1 MLVDNSVYRNSYVA
15 NGSTTKFAISFPFL
29 DNAHII
35 VYKNVNGTE
44 SVVNSSEYTITGA
57 GQQNGGTLTFGSAP
71 SSGTIIVIARNV
83 PITQLHKYTELDNFP
98 AESHEDALAKLT
110 MIDQQQQDSINRAIK
125 LAETDTRTPDELLNE
140 IFTAKD
146 VAVACATESCQCAD
160 NADTSRTDALQF
172 RNEAQSI
179 LNNTISEGNKAVVNV
194 QAQEA
199 SSIQAVKGQE
209 ITSVAVVEA
218 EGDTQVLRL
227 VDMANNILISGTA
240 YNKEVTADITVET
253 PAETYITL
261 PVDSKGDQLMYRVGA
276 AMIRMSYNGAQM
288 YVGDQFDEVGI
299 AGSIS
304 TLIKVN
310 FTLEVGSRINF
321 FIISQNVT
329 VIVDESSGLSVD
341 ENNRLTAKP
350 LKAIADA
357 AVKTVNGN
365 APDNAG
371 NITPEQTGCL
381 PLTGGAMTG
390 NIKFNEETAILFRND
405 KTGRIVIRGGVNV
418 YEAGASVYIHG
429 AEHTE
434 YAGQFRIMAHDGT
447 NNYTLVGK
455 PDGTLEWGSNDF
467 AWMGMRSKSSNAV
480 NISVTS
486 NGTIYTAPKNGYIN
500 FTVKTTAS
508 TGAWAQIYDTTS
520 GMISHSNGNGLA
532 GSLKL
537 WLPVAKGDVIKF
549 QYGEISRV
557 SEASFTPCN
566 ASV

>member
-160 NADTSRTDALQF
+160 NADTSRNEALQF

-179 LNNTISEGNKAVVNV
+179 LNNTVSAGNTAVANV

-209 ITSVAVVEA
+209 ATSVAVVEA
-218 EGDTQVLRL
+218 EGDTQAVRL
-227 VDMANNILISGTA
+227 VDLANNILVSGTA

-253 PAETYITL
+253 PANTYITL

-276 AMIRMSYNGAQM
+276 SMIRMSYNGAQM
-288 YVGDQFDEVGI
+288 YLGDQFDEVGI

-304 TLIKVN
+304 TQIKVN
-310 FTLEVGSRINF
+310 FDLEVGSRLNF
-321 FIISQNVT
+321 FVISQNVT
-329 VIVDESSGLSVD
+329 VIVDESSGLSID
-341 ENNRLTAKP
+341 EHNRLTAKP

-365 APDNAG
+365 APDSAGNATVDVGVKTVNDNAPDSNG
-371 NITPEQTGCL
+371 NITPAQTGCL
-381 PLTGGAMTG
+381 PLTGGTVTG
-390 NIKFNEETAILFRND
+390 KVKVASPGFIEGGEIRLLEDEKENVTIDRANNLLRFFGSASK
-405 KTGRIVIRGGVNV
+405 KVI
-418 YEAGASVYIHG
+418 S
-429 AEHTE
+429 
-434 YAGQFRIMAHDGT
+434 FD
-447 NNYTLVGK
+447 
-455 PDGTLEWGSNDF
+455 P
-467 AWMGMRSKSSNAV
+467 
-480 NISVTS
+480 
-486 NGTIYTAPKNGYIN
+486 
-500 FTVKTTAS
+500 S
-508 TGAWAQIYDTTS
+508 TGVLHCPYTIDGVATSAYSVKSDAIAYGRATTGFTLPNGGTWFVFASMDNMDGSTFACPTPVVVAGGTYIGWDPHS
-520 GMISHSNGNGLA
+520 GQTSYSWMA
-532 GSLKL
+532 
-537 WLPVAKGDVIKF
+537 IKIF
-549 QYGEISRV
+549 
-557 SEASFTPCN
+557 
-566 ASV
+566 

>member
-140 IFTAKD
+140 IFSAKD
-146 VAVACATESCQCAD
+146 VAAACATESCQCAD
-160 NADTSRTDALQF
+160 NADTSRTEALQF

-179 LNNTISEGNKAVVNV
+179 LNNTVSAGNTAVANV

-199 SSIQAVKGQE
+199 SSIQAVKDQE
-209 ITSVAVVEA
+209 ASSVAVVTA

-227 VDMANNILISGTA
+227 VDMANNILVSGTA

-253 PAETYITL
+253 PANTYITL

-288 YVGDQFDEVGI
+288 YLGDQFDEVGI

-304 TLIKVN
+304 NQIKVN
-310 FTLEVGSRINF
+310 FDLEVGSRLNF

-329 VIVDESSGLSVD
+329 VIVDESSGLGID
-341 ENNRLTAKP
+341 EQNRLTAKP
-350 LKAIADA
+350 LKDST
-357 AVKTVNGN
+357 VRTVNNN
-365 APDNAG
+365 APDANG
-371 NITPEQTGCL
+371 NINPAQTGCL
-381 PLTGGAMTG
+381 PLTGGTMTG
-390 NIKFNEETAILFRND
+390 EIGFDSYGAFISNVRTDGYTQISGSQYDKGSRLTLWGQDNDGGGRFALFARNND
-405 KTGRIVIRGGVNV
+405 L
-418 YEAGASVYIHG
+418 Y
-429 AEHTE
+429 AE
-434 YAGQFRIMAHDGT
+434 
-447 NNYTLVGK
+447 LVGS
-455 PDGTLEWGSNDF
+455 PDGTLLWGGKNVERVNAIGSNYIRYESGLQICWGFNSMTHNSEITF
-467 AWMGMRSKSSNAV
+467 AAPFSTSPIVVQSSYSSGSNVYVVVAGAESTKFKVTVTKIANGGSISFITGDAPSISWIAV
-480 NISVTS
+480 
-486 NGTIYTAPKNGYIN
+486 GTWK
-500 FTVKTTAS
+500 
-508 TGAWAQIYDTTS
+508 
-520 GMISHSNGNGLA
+520 
-532 GSLKL
+532 
-537 WLPVAKGDVIKF
+537 
-549 QYGEISRV
+549 
-557 SEASFTPCN
+557 
-566 ASV
+566 